1 MITKNCAYQN
11 NLALTEIPLRLC
23 NTRLAWLLNCT
34 FWIMNCT
41 FFCFNRS
48 LDCIEM
54 ALDNISIFCCKYPLI
69 IYVDQIDIKDLLR
82 MSKRRRTAF
91 WLCSELWKRP
101 TTEMKTET
109 KEDPKQ
115 DEFLILFRLKIY
127 NFLYLYRLK
136 SSFNVLSFHE
146 PWSSQRLQIQG
157 VI

>member
-1 MITKNCAYQN
+1 MQYWGYVIPDWLDFWIVLFELWIVPFFA
-11 NLALTEIPLRLC
+11 LIGALTASKLPW
-23 NTRLAWLLNCT
+23 TT
-34 FWIMNCT
+34 F
-41 FFCFNRS
+41 
-48 LDCIEM
+48 
-54 ALDNISIFCCKYPLI
+54 SIFCWKYPLI
-69 IYVDQIDIKDLLR
+69 IYIDQIDIKDLLR
-82 MSKRRRTAF
+82 MSKRRRMAF